1 MKAMSGAE
9 FMKYE
14 YKIQTVDFQQVNTQ
28 SNTLGQQSW
37 ELVILIYS
45 INQ

>member
-1 MKAMSGAE
+1 
-9 FMKYE
+9 MKYE
-14 YKIQTVDFQQVNTQ
+14 YNIQIVDFKQVNTQ

-45 INQ
+45 IN